1 MSEYANKRR
10 RRTKHYRRC
19 DVARSLK
26 SLPHAMNPDDVR
38 TLLSVIKNIRDKAMV
53 LLLLRTGMRIGELL
67 NTKVSDVNVKEQ
79 KILIFESAKNRI
91 GRVVYVGD
99 DASNALKAWLKKR
112 DPDKDYLFY
121 GQRGNSLTYTTARV
135 MFLKFLDRAGLSH
148 RRYTLHCLRHTYA
161 SELLSAGMPLECLQ
175 QLMGH
180 SNIEVTRRYARLTNK
195 ALESEYFKAM
205 SIIERGEI
213 NGYYRLSF

>member
-1 MSEYANKRR
+1 MSEYAYKLR
-10 RRTKHYRRC
+10 RRTKYYRRC
-19 DVARSLK
+19 HAGRSLK

-38 TLLSVIKNIRDKAMV
+38 ALLSIIRNIRDKALV

-67 NTKVSDVNVKEQ
+67 NTKVSDVNVKER

-99 DASNALKAWLKKR
+99 DARNALKAWLKKR
-112 DPDKDYLFY
+112 DPAKDYLFH
-121 GQRGNSLTYTTARV
+121 GQRGNPLTYSTIRV
-135 MFLKFLDRAGLSH
+135 MFVKYLEDAGLSD
-148 RRYTLHCLRHTYA
+148 RKYTLHCLRHTYA

-213 NGYYRLSF
+213 DGYYRLNF